1 MCRDSWR
8 APPSSSTCARGRCS
22 SLNTRAWWSPR
33 TATSARRPS
42 AGSCASTGCT
52 AEPGCAPRRGS
63 GARWVRSS
71 SGRSPGARG
80 TPSQPPQPWT
90 PCGRCADRD
99 WRVGARFL
107 AVLRGYGG
115 TDPRRRHMRFAL
127 LDVLTVG
134 RATRAADNEVLPAR
148 AAAPPDDGRL
158 QSEALAIMAEEFRR
172 LREQEQSLHRRQAES
187 LESVAEAVSQL
198 ADGRNT
204 PPVAAHDPAADALRA
219 DLTARD
225 DELQTLR
232 ADLATRDDELHTLR
246 ADLTARDDELQTLR
260 ADLATRDDE
269 LQTLRADLATRDDEL
284 QTLRADLATR
294 EDELQSLR
302 QVRER
307 DEVEL

>member
-80 TPSQPPQPWT
+80 TPSHPPQPWT
-90 PCGRCADRD
+90 PCGRCADGD
-99 WRVGARFL
+99 WRVRARFL
-107 AVLRGYGG
+107 AVLRGYAG

-134 RATRAADNEVLPAR
+134 RAPRPADREVLPAR

-158 QSEALAIMAEEFRR
+158 QSEALAIVAAEFRR
-172 LREQEQSLHRRQAES
+172 LREQDQSLHRRQAES
-187 LESVAEAVSQL
+187 LESVAEAL
-198 ADGRNT
+198 NRFADGRQA
-204 PPVAAHDPAADALRA
+204 PLAAAPAHDPAADALRA
-219 DLTARD
+219 DLATRD
-225 DELQTLR
+225 DELETLR
-232 ADLATRDDELHTLR
+232 ADLATRDDGSQ
-246 ADLTARDDELQTLR
+246 ALR

-269 LQTLRADLATRDDEL
+269 FQNRRADLATRDHGL
-284 QTLRADLATR
+284 QNRRPECA
-294 EDELQSLR
+294 
-302 QVRER
+302 
-307 DEVEL
+307 